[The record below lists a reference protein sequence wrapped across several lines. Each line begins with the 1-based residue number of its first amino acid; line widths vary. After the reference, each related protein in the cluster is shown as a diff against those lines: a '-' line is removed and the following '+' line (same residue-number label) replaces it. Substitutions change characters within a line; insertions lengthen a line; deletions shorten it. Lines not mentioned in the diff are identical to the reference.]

1 MRMTFKFGLV
11 FGTGEY
17 WRFININHCFNELGP
32 KTCRALLFMYSFTG
46 CDSTSSFYGRS
57 KSQWFKKLM
66 SYPKQEAIINIFI
79 ELSWAPSLENIDEN
93 VTEIEKFVNFS
104 YGMDPDIPSVNEAR
118 YQIFTQSASDNLIQ
132 LPPSRMSPKLHTLR
146 SAFQAGWVWR
156 NSLQQITCLPL
167 TDWGWLFSQKAV
179 H

>member
-1 MRMTFKFGLV
+1 
-11 FGTGEY
+11 
-17 WRFININHCFNELGP
+17 
-32 KTCRALLFMYSFTG
+32 
-46 CDSTSSFYGRS
+46 
-57 KSQWFKKLM
+57 M